1 MASEPKLSSGRVEKL
16 LTKSI
21 KQAVAQG
28 GITSTRSGNKE
39 LSFLIKEVRS
49 APFDSE
55 AQVQKVGM
63 AIGEKITALSQP
75 NSETDQRQNLDAG
88 VIRTLRF
95 KRDWSASFDIPEAL
109 PVEKTSKKSTK
120 ATQTVVTPPVKD
132 KPKDMPG
139 EDVSKE
145 RSPNPNSTPEDNTAE
160 QESVDSLLSDN
171 NNSDNNGET
180 MPDSNADRVNEAAI
194 MPETASTA
202 PRSAEAEA
210 LLTDESDETQTMSS
224 DEADSGAPEV
234 ALSDETT
241 EVEDAAEAEV
251 LERVNKSPGAGATT
265 AAPVDPEA
273 AAMARGATAPDGE
286 K

>member
-1 MASEPKLSSGRVEKL
+1 MASEPKLSPGRVEKL

-21 KQAVAQG
+21 KQAIAQG

-39 LSFLIKEVRS
+39 MGFLIKEVRS

-55 AQVQKVGM
+55 AQVQKVGT
-63 AIGEKITALSQP
+63 AIGEKIAALTQQD
-75 NSETDQRQNLDAG
+75 SEADQRQNLDAG

-120 ATQTVVTPPVKD
+120 ATQTVVTPSFKD
-132 KPKDMPG
+132 TPEDMPS

-145 RSPNPNSTPEDNTAE
+145 RSPNPNSTPKDNTAE
-160 QESVDSLLSDN
+160 QESVDTLLSDN
-171 NNSDNNGET
+171 NEGET
-180 MPDSNADRVNEAAI
+180 MPDPNADRVNEAVI
-194 MPETASTA
+194 VPETASTA

-210 LLTDESDETQTMSS
+210 LLSDESDEAQTMSS
-224 DEADSGAPEV
+224 DDAESGEPEV

-251 LERVNKSPGAGATT
+251 LERVNKGPGAGATT

-273 AAMARGATAPDGE
+273 AAMARGATAPDGKE
-286 K
+286 